1 MKTDLPPKYHSAGAV
16 VATRKDGRYHY
27 VLIEERSGHIGLPKG
42 RVERG
47 ETLPQAALREVWE
60 ETALRV
66 TLTTQEPLFTERYPL
81 RSGGDKQVDYFIA
94 LYENQTP
101 RADLREI
108 RRVMLL
114 PLDAA
119 LEALSRPS
127 GRNILLTADS
137 MLRKGGFVP
146 SALP

>member
-1 MKTDLPPKYHSAGAV
+1 MKTNHPPRYHSAGAV
-16 VATRKDGRYHY
+16 VATLKDDRYHY

-66 TLTTQEPLFTERYPL
+66 RLTTDAPLFTERYTL
-81 RSGGDKQVDYFIA
+81 RSGGDKRVDYFIA

-119 LEALSRPS
+119 LEALSHPS

-137 MLRKGGFVP
+137 MLRQGDFVP
-146 SALP
+146 SGRP